1 MKNQS
6 FERKGELK
14 HQVLTRILATALDTE
29 LKDISDLLSLVPRIV
44 LEVERF
50 MKHVTGEEKKELVL
64 DFLKQIINRFFVEDM
79 KGEMLK
85 FIETNGSRFIDTTVW
100 LGNNSKVFTK
110 KCLMC

>member
-14 HQVLTRILATALDTE
+14 HQVLTRILATALVTE
-29 LKDISDLLSLVPRIV
+29 FTDISDLLSLVPRIV
-44 LEVERF
+44 LEVERV
-50 MKHVTGEEKKELVL
+50 MKNITGEEKKELVL

-79 KGEMLK
+79 KEDMLK

>member
-14 HQVLTRILATALDTE
+14 HQILTKVLAVALDTE